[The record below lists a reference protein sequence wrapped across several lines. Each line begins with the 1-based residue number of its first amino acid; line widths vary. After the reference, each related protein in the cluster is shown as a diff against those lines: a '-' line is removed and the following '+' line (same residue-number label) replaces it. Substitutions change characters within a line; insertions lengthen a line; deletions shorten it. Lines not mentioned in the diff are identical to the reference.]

1 MTARGTR
8 SHLSPALSGVAAR
21 IAVPPLVALLIVF
34 AYVVAEALG
43 YRGIARPQGDTASEA
58 AALGQAARTLELIA
72 AGQNPNHTLHVGAGF
87 LDGGEY
93 ELRPLEAAVLGR
105 HTELVRLLIRSG
117 AAQFDTAQ
125 AACFARA
132 RLPEVLP
139 DLGGSVSDAGE
150 PIEVAGAF
158 RKCGTH

>member
-1 MTARGTR
+1 MRAGGTK
-8 SHLSPALSGVAAR
+8 SYFSPLSGVAAR
-21 IAVPPLVALLIVF
+21 IAVPPLVALLLVF

-72 AGQNPNHTLHVGAGF
+72 AGQSPNHTLHVGAGF
-87 LDGGEY
+87 LDAGEH
-93 ELRPLEAAVLGR
+93 ELMPLEAAILGR

-117 AAQFDTAQ
+117 AAEFDTTR

-132 RLPEVLP
+132 TLPEVLP
-139 DLGGSVSDAGE
+139 DLGKSPSEANE
-150 PIEVAGAF
+150 PIEIAAAF
-158 RKCGTH
+158 TKCGSH

>member
-1 MTARGTR
+1 MRAGGTR
-8 SHLSPALSGVAAR
+8 SHLPPTLTGVAAR
-21 IAVPPLVALLIVF
+21 IAVPPLVALLLVF

-43 YRGIARPQGDTASEA
+43 YRGMARPQGDTASEA

-72 AGQNPNHTLHVGAGF
+72 AGQNPNQTLHVRAGF
-87 LDGGEY
+87 LDGGAY
-93 ELRPLEAAVLGR
+93 ELIPLEAAVLGR
-105 HTELVRLLIRSG
+105 HSELVRLLIRSG
-117 AAQFDTAQ
+117 AAQFDTAR

-139 DLGGSVSDAGE
+139 DLGGPVSDAGE
-150 PIEVAGAF
+150 PIDIGAAF

>member
-1 MTARGTR
+1 MNAGGTITHF
-8 SHLSPALSGVAAR
+8 SATLSGVAAR
-21 IAVPPLVALLIVF
+21 IAVPPLVALLLVF
-34 AYVVAEALG
+34 SYVVVEALG

-58 AALGQAARTLELIA
+58 AALGRAARTLELIA

-117 AAQFDTAQ
+117 AAQFDTSR

-132 RLPEVLP
+132 RLPEVLT
-139 DLGGSVSDAGE
+139 DLGAAVSNAGE
-150 PIEVAGAF
+150 PIEIAAAF
-158 RKCGTH
+158 RNCGTH